1 MINTLKLRGFQSH
14 ETTEVSFHPN
24 LTCIIGAT
32 DSGKS
37 SLLRGPRLVFENK
50 PAGNEFIRNGY
61 DTTDVDIEFD
71 DTVVSRTKGK
81 VNSYTVDGEVLKA
94 FGQSV
99 PDTANNK
106 MRIDAGLCIQ
116 RQSSP
121 YFLLGNTPSE
131 RARLVDGFCDIS
143 IASLS
148 AANARKQALRADRQA
163 DTLRETLAP
172 QKARQAALK
181 EFETNRPLVER
192 IEKGVAKLASVV
204 KTCERLDELSVR
216 LCSTTTA
223 IASVDGMD
231 IAIDDSVT
239 QLESLLSEYK
249 QVVDVERALS
259 NFHKKMLLV
268 VPTLDVDV
276 SSVDQ
281 LYRQYTD
288 TRSAIAHLNKAIAT
302 LSVPIPVVDID
313 FASAQMYINDYGNAS
328 ATIGALQEF
337 LKKYDYIQETLVDK
351 KQALLDIDTEL
362 AKIPNCPLCGSE
374 LCNDHS

>member
-1 MINTLKLRGFQSH
+1 MIGTLKLKGFQSH
-14 ETTEVSFHPN
+14 ENTEVSFHPN

-61 DTTDVDIEFD
+61 DTTDVAIEFD
-71 DTVVSRTKGK
+71 DAVVSRTKGK

-106 MRIDAGLCIQ
+106 MRIDPGLCIQ

-121 YFLLGNTPSE
+121 YFLLGNTSSE
-131 RARLVDGFCDIS
+131 RAKLVDGFCDIS

-148 AANARKQALRADRQA
+148 AANARKHALRADRQA

-172 QKARQAALK
+172 QKARQAALNSVVMNK
-181 EFETNRPLVER
+181 PLVER

-216 LCSTTTA
+216 LFSTTAA
-223 IASVDGMD
+223 IASIDGMD
-231 IAIDDSVT
+231 IAIGDAIANI
-239 QLESLLSEYK
+239 QALLVLYQ
-249 QVVDVERALS
+249 QVLDVERTLS
-259 NFHKKMLLV
+259 AFRKKMLFAI
-268 VPTLDVDV
+268 PTLDVDTH
-276 SSVDQ
+276 SVDL
-281 LYRQYTD
+281 LYKQHTD
-288 TRSAIAHLNKAIAT
+288 VGSSIVRLVQAIAT
-302 LSVPIPVVDID
+302 LNVPIPVVDID
-313 FASAQMYINDYGNAS
+313 FIPTQGHIDKYDKTI

-337 LKKYDYIQETLVDK
+337 AKKYEYIQKTLKESEQV
-351 KQALLDIDTEL
+351 QIEIELEL

-374 LCNDHS
+374 ICKDHL